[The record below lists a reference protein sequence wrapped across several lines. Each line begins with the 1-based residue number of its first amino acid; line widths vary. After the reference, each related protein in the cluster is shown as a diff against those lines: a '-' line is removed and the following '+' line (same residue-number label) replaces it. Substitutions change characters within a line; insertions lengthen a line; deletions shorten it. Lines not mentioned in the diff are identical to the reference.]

1 MIKLDLLWTQ
11 LGQNWAKTELDRVQ
25 ALVELK
31 PCKIR
36 SMNEPPSEIKDIMK
50 AVFVLLGEA
59 PSKLETWTGIRALIG
74 KTGPESLRRRIC
86 EFNPKSLIN
95 QEVTVKH
102 AKSLCKN
109 QSQGLENSLYRLW
122 LRDPRTSRCEL
133 MLNVIFIGAPTRTER
148 SVDPWFRDFE
158 PGYLYRGSA
167 LDPERSLFRV
177 RRLSVGTAVFYS
189 WCQITIDALEHY
201 SDSLVRTENDIFY
214 FFYLQN
220 TIKDF

>member
-1 MIKLDLLWTQ
+1 MRKLDLFWTQ
-11 LGQNWAKTELDRVQ
+11 LGQNWAKTGLDRVQ
-25 ALVELK
+25 ALAKLK

-109 QSQGLENSLYRLW
+109 QSQGLENS
-122 LRDPRTSRCEL
+122 
-133 MLNVIFIGAPTRTER
+133 
-148 SVDPWFRDFE
+148 
-158 PGYLYRGSA
+158 
-167 LDPERSLFRV
+167 
-177 RRLSVGTAVFYS
+177 
-189 WCQITIDALEHY
+189 
-201 SDSLVRTENDIFY
+201 
-214 FFYLQN
+214 
-220 TIKDF
+220 

>member
-1 MIKLDLLWTQ
+1 MDPTGPK
-11 LGQNWAKTELDRVQ
+11 LGQNWANTGLDRVQ
-25 ALVELK
+25 GLVEYELK

-109 QSQGLENSLYRLW
+109 QS
-122 LRDPRTSRCEL
+122 
-133 MLNVIFIGAPTRTER
+133 
-148 SVDPWFRDFE
+148 
-158 PGYLYRGSA
+158 
-167 LDPERSLFRV
+167 
-177 RRLSVGTAVFYS
+177 
-189 WCQITIDALEHY
+189 
-201 SDSLVRTENDIFY
+201 
-214 FFYLQN
+214 
-220 TIKDF
+220 